1 MSENNEQDELEHY
14 QSELAETLQSKR
26 QRIFMMILGA
36 ALGAIPW
43 IGNFLSGA
51 VNFKSA
57 EDQVKTNKLYE
68 EWLAEHARKMAEL
81 RETLTIVLKRLDEFP
96 VEINARL
103 QSEEYLGIVRKAF
116 RLWDTSDT
124 VDKKEIIR
132 KLITN
137 AGAYELVSDDIIRL
151 FLDWIDT
158 YHEIHFAVIKEI
170 YQSAAITRHG
180 IWTKLNGA
188 SVREDSMEA
197 DVFKMLIRDL
207 SMGGVIRQH
216 RETTAWGEYV
226 KKTPVKRKSTLPNS
240 KSTYKSA
247 FDNEEYYEL
256 TQLGKQFVHY
266 TMNEVVT
273 RVGSSDGVEE

>member
-1 MSENNEQDELEHY
+1 
-14 QSELAETLQSKR
+14 
-26 QRIFMMILGA
+26 MMILGA

-68 EWLAEHARKMAEL
+68 EWLAEHARKMAQL
-81 RETLTIVLKRLDEFP
+81 GETLTSVLKRLDEFP
-96 VEINARL
+96 EEINARL
-103 QSEEYLGIVRKAF
+103 QSEDYLGIVRKAF
-116 RLWDTSDT
+116 RLWDASDT
-124 VDKKEIIR
+124 EEKRDIIR

-151 FLDWIDT
+151 FLDWINA
-158 YHEIHFAVIKEI
+158 YHEIHFAVIRAV
-170 YQSAAITRHG
+170 YQRGTITRYG
-180 IWTKLNGA
+180 IWSSLNGA
-188 SVREDSMEA
+188 DVREDSMEA

-216 RETTAWGEYV
+216 RETNASGEYLR
-226 KKTPVKRKSTLPNS
+226 KTPVKRKTSPYGNSST
-240 KSTYKSA
+240 TYTSA
-247 FDNEEYYEL
+247 FDDNEYYEL

-266 TMNEVVT
+266 TM
-273 RVGSSDGVEE
+273 EELVSRIDNRESEA

>member
-1 MSENNEQDELEHY
+1 
-14 QSELAETLQSKR
+14 
-26 QRIFMMILGA
+26 MMILGA

-68 EWLAEHARKMAEL
+68 EWLKEHASKMAEL
-81 RETLTIVLKRLDEFP
+81 RETLTNVLKRLDEFP
-96 VEINARL
+96 EEINARL

-124 VDKKEIIR
+124 MEKKDIIR

-137 AGAYELVSDDIIRL
+137 AGAYQFISDDIIRL
-151 FLDWIDT
+151 FLDWINT

-170 YQSAAITRHG
+170 YQSAAITRHS
-180 IWTKLNGA
+180 IWAKLNGS

-216 RETTAWGEYV
+216 RETNSWGEYV
-226 KKTPVKRKSTLPNS
+226 KKTPAKRKTSYGNS
-240 KSTYKSA
+240 FNTYKSA
-247 FDNEEYYEL
+247 FDDEEYYEL

-273 RVGSSDGVEE
+273 RVGTEGESAT